1 MKYIGLIFVLMM
13 SSCMSTKRVTP
24 VAPLV
29 IQPVAPQ
36 SATSL
41 EHIDSVVSDQVNLSL
56 PTTMFFII
64 MVLVFASCLLCWLVP
79 KVVGQYRSKGRT
91 DQASERV
98 VLND

>member
-1 MKYIGLIFVLMM
+1 MKYVGLMFVLMV

-29 IQPVAPQ
+29 IQPGTPQ
-36 SATSL
+36 STTTPA
-41 EHIDSVVSDQVNLSL
+41 HIDSVVSDQVNLSL
-56 PTTMFFII
+56 PSMAFFI
-64 MVLVFASCLLCWLVP
+64 VVALVFVSCLLCWLVP
-79 KVVGQYRSKGRT
+79 KIVDQYRSKGRT